1 MSDRQRKIAVK
12 ARRRKQKLLAAAEAF
27 PLPPGFSS
35 AAQLADLGHRLEI
48 AIQIDVECAATG
60 YRNGIAIWLGRK
72 AKRKEHVVALAYARL
87 LDCPARHRGMGLR
100 ALALRLSDPKCR
112 GCSGG

>member
-87 LDCPARHRGMGLR
+87 LDWAAP
-100 ALALRLSDPKCR
+100 LASPKTAA
-112 GCSGG
+112 